1 MNRVER
7 RATFA
12 LALIMACRMLGLFMI
27 LPFFSLY
34 TNQLPGGTPLLIGVA
49 LGAYGLTQACF
60 QLPMGAL
67 SDRIGRKPTIYLGLA
82 VFALG
87 SLIAAMSHS
96 IYGIILGRA
105 LQGAGAIGSTVMA
118 LATDLTRETCRSQA
132 LAILGI
138 TIALAFVT
146 AMLLGPW
153 LNTWIHLN
161 GIFWLICA
169 LAGLGMLLLN
179 RLVPTPPSLTA
190 DLHEKNAARHWQV
203 LKQANLQR
211 LYVGVFCLHSI
222 LTLLFIGLPILLSE
236 HGHLDTHQQTVFYI
250 KVLPLAFILMA
261 PLLRWSEK
269 NKKLT
274 QCFPALILLLCLAL
288 GVLDTQTVSP
298 TWIAACVC
306 VFFIAFTWL
315 EAAMPALVAKYAPAA
330 QKGTAMGLYSTAQ
343 FSGIFIGGI
352 LGGAALGHGGFQQV
366 FLVATIIG
374 LAWFV
379 QNLRGHQLRKGLDE
393 SNLRQ

>member
-1 MNRVER
+1 MNRAEQ
-7 RATFA
+7 RATLA

-34 TNQLPGGTPLLIGVA
+34 TNQLASGTPFLIGVA

-67 SDRIGRKPTIYLGLA
+67 SDRIGRKPTIYLGLV

-87 SLIAAMSHS
+87 SLVAAMSHS

-138 TIALAFVT
+138 TIALSFVA

-169 LAGLGMLLLN
+169 LAGLGILLLN
-179 RLVPTPPSLTA
+179 QLVPNPPSISSVTP
-190 DLHEKNAARHWQV
+190 EQTAARNWQV

-211 LYVGVFCLHSI
+211 LYFGVFCLHSI
-222 LTLLFIGLPILLSE
+222 LTLLFIGLPILLKE
-236 HGHLDTHQQTVFYI
+236 QCHLTTQAQTMLYI

-261 PLLRWSEK
+261 PLLRWAEK
-269 NKKLT
+269 NKKLP
-274 QCFPALILLLCLAL
+274 QCFPALVLLLCLAL
-288 GVLDTQTVSP
+288 GILDTQTVSL
-298 TWIAACVC
+298 TCIAACLC
-306 VFFIAFTWL
+306 AFFIAFTWL

-343 FSGIFIGGI
+343 FSGIFIGGL
-352 LGGAALGHGGFQQV
+352 LGGAALGQGGFQQV
-366 FLVATIIG
+366 FLIATIMG
-374 LAWFV
+374 LVWFV